1 VGVVLVDDSALMRQV
16 TRRMLAPFKQAE
28 VVGEAANGVEGI
40 DVVARESPDVVILDL
55 EMPLMTGIEFLKVR
69 ERRGW
74 DMPVIV
80 LSSIARRG
88 ARVTME
94 ALALGAS

>member
-1 VGVVLVDDSALMRQV
+1 
-16 TRRMLAPFKQAE
+16 MLAPFKQAE